1 MRKIPLGFAAAVLST
16 ALLAMAA
23 APASAAVAADH
34 CKKKDHDTS
43 STSRHGSDRDAGD
56 KDGDGAKEGGIEPAA
71 AHPCVPSQQKT
82 TTVHSDAKT
91 HVEYLYRKI
100 AQVWSGEDKG
110 YAKTLPS
117 GSEASWDRSKAV
129 VLNGKTMEFWGPAP
143 GDDNGITGLD
153 GKHRVL
159 DQPFTYGYPLEK
171 GQTGW
176 YEYTQID
183 KKTVTDK
190 EASDKTVVVGKDQ
203 ICPSPSTAPDVQ
215 QADAPSAPKSSEAA
229 VQPADDA
236 SPSAD
241 VPTSID
247 AGLAGSHTK
256 DSSVPSMWPVFALG
270 GAAVIVLGVIIAMRR
285 RAAAR
290 A

>member
-23 APASAAVAADH
+23 APAGAAVAD
-34 CKKKDHDTS
+34 CKKKDGQSS
-43 STSRHGSDRDAGD
+43 STSKRDSDRPAAD
-56 KDGDGAKEGGIEPAA
+56 KDGSGAQEGGIQPVA

-100 AQVWSGEDKG
+100 AQVWNGEDKG

-117 GSEASWDRSKAV
+117 DSEATWDRSKAV

-153 GKHRVL
+153 GKHRIL
-159 DQPFTYGYPLEK
+159 DQAFTYGYPLEK

-176 YEYTQID
+176 YKYTQID

-190 EASDKTVVVGKDQ
+190 AASDKTVVTGKDTV
-203 ICPSPSTAPDVQ
+203 CPSPSTAPEIEK
-215 QADAPSAPKSSEAA
+215 AEKPSAPKSSEAA

-236 SPSAD
+236 SPSAG

-270 GAAVIVLGVIIAMRR
+270 GAAVIVLGIIIAMRR